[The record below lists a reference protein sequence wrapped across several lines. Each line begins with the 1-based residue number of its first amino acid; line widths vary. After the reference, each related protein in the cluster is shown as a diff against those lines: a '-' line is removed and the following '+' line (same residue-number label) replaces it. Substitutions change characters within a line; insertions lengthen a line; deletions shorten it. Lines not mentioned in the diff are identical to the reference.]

1 MSDWQRLDPRML
13 VVEPVSELRR
23 FLPVLLGALL
33 AGGFARGGGLGWEL
47 LAVAVPVAI
56 GVARYL
62 TTRYR
67 ILDGRVELRRGLLQR
82 TLRTAQLDR
91 VRTVDVTASLV
102 HRVLGLATVRIGTGA
117 GAEQDLELD
126 GLRAPQAQELR
137 EALLARVAHEAHA
150 PDGAEAAAPRAA
162 PTERPVLRLD
172 PGWARYAPFTSAG
185 VVAAA
190 ALLGVASQALPD
202 SAWRLDRLPDLAPAG
217 WGWLL
222 LVAVGVL
229 GAAVSSAVL
238 AVLGY
243 LVAHWDLTLTRTPTQ
258 WRLTRGLLTT
268 RETSVEDAR
277 LAGVVVREPL
287 GLRLAG
293 AAELGAVVTGLGQ
306 GEKGTLTLV
315 PPAPRAVVDGVAGA
329 VLGDDRPTDAP
340 LTAPLRT
347 HGPAAVR
354 RRRLRALAPA
364 VVLVA
369 LAAASVVADLLTPW
383 SLALTLLVLPA
394 AIALGE
400 DRARSLGHLAS
411 EGFLVSR
418 SGSLAR
424 HREVLGAEHV
434 IGWTV
439 RDTWFQRRSG
449 LVTLEATTA
458 GGSQR
463 VQVLDVP
470 EHDGLVL
477 AAALTPDLLAEV
489 GYRTPPSQ

>member
-126 GLRAPQAQELR
+126 GLRAVDARELR
-137 EALLARVAHEAHA
+137 EALLARVSLSTEHEATQAEVA
-150 PDGAEAAAPRAA
+150 PPATPDVL
-162 PTERPVLRLD
+162 VLRLD
-172 PGWARYAPFTSAG
+172 PSWARYAPLTSAG

-190 ALLGVASQALPD
+190 ALLGVGSQLLPD
-202 SAWRLDRLPDLAPAG
+202 SVWRLDRLPDLAPAG

>member
-1 MSDWQRLDPRML
+1 
-13 VVEPVSELRR
+13 VVEEKLKA
-23 FLPVLLGALL
+23 FGCD
-33 AGGFARGGGLGWEL
+33 E
-47 LAVAVPVAI
+47 
-56 GVARYL
+56 
-62 TTRYR
+62 
-67 ILDGRVELRRGLLQR
+67 
-82 TLRTAQLDR
+82 
-91 VRTVDVTASLV
+91 
-102 HRVLGLATVRIGTGA
+102 
-117 GAEQDLELD
+117 
-126 GLRAPQAQELR
+126 
-137 EALLARVAHEAHA
+137 
-150 PDGAEAAAPRAA
+150 
-162 PTERPVLRLD
+162 
-172 PGWARYAPFTSAG
+172 
-185 VVAAA
+185 
-190 ALLGVASQALPD
+190 
-202 SAWRLDRLPDLAPAG
+202 
-217 WGWLL
+217 
-222 LVAVGVL
+222 
-229 GAAVSSAVL
+229 
-238 AVLGY
+238 
-243 LVAHWDLTLTRTPTQ
+243 
-258 WRLTRGLLTT
+258 
-268 RETSVEDAR
+268 
-277 LAGVVVREPL
+277 
-287 GLRLAG
+287 
-293 AAELGAVVTGLGQ
+293 VVTGLGQ